1 LSARKA
7 VKVINGDDIP
17 RMQRQAVAKKIAP
30 YFHPKLKPVPPGA
43 GAATIL
49 STIAEGRQKMTLR
62 ALPRGASTSEKDC
75 SKTLSEVDRFCSKP
89 CFSVLAIA

>member
-49 STIAEGRQKMTLR
+49 STIAEGPTEDDAEGVAARRQHIRKRLF
-62 ALPRGASTSEKDC
+62 KDF
-75 SKTLSEVDRFCSKP
+75 E
-89 CFSVLAIA
+89 